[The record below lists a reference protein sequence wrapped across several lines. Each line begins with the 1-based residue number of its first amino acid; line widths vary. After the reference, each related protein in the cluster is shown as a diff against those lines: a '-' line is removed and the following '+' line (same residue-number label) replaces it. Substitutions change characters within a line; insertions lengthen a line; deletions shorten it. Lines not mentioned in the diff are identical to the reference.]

1 MHSGICA
8 SSMHT
13 IYLIIVFL
21 LLTSSLKAQH
31 IDTDT
36 LHSDESFE
44 HTQVKR
50 IAGDSLSTSFIIW
63 VKKEVRSHKHEQHS
77 ESIFVLE
84 GTAEMTLG
92 KEVLI
97 ISPGDYVFIPINTYH
112 SVLVKQGVLKVLSI
126 QSPHFDGADRV
137 WEK

>member
-44 HTQVKR
+44 HTEVKR

-63 VKKEVRSHKHEQHS
+63 EKKKSDHTNTNS
-77 ESIFVLE
+77 
-84 GTAEMTLG
+84 TA
-92 KEVLI
+92 KV
-97 ISPGDYVFIPINTYH
+97 S
-112 SVLVKQGVLKVLSI
+112 SSWKVL
-126 QSPHFDGADRV
+126 P
-137 WEK
+137 K